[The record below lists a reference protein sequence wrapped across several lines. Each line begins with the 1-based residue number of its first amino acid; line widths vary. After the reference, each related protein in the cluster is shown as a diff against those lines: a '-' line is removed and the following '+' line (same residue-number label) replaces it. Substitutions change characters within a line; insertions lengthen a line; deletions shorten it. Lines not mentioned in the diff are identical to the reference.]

1 MFTRTS
7 VLSLAFTLITGSAAA
22 IDLDTT
28 SQDSIKLA
36 AKTFASS
43 VVAFYDETLK
53 EDLIPGLFSD
63 DYYWWESGLAFNT
76 LIEYYGLTNDSQFNA
91 RISQALQHQLGN
103 LDAFMPANQTRTLG
117 NDDQSFWGLASL
129 SAHEAQLS
137 APATGSWLE
146 FAKNVFDT
154 QAMRWDDKS
163 CNGGLKWQI
172 FSFNDGY
179 NYKNSASNGQ
189 FFLLAARLADLT
201 GNATYAEW
209 ANKVYSWTTEV
220 GLVTDDHHVYDGTDD
235 TNDCSEV
242 NLLQWTSNHAEFTE
256 GAALM
261 YKVSNAAQNWT
272 DVLTGFVNSSSVFQ
286 GEDGALVEVT
296 CEKTG
301 NCDKD
306 QRAFKGIATRSYARA
321 AVAAPLVAESINAMI
336 SASAKGAVKNCN
348 INNDDV
354 ECRLTWSNSSN
365 DEWGQWSVE
374 SGSLGEV
381 LNALSAVQ
389 ALLWPTAEFTNGT
402 TNGTSG
408 SANHNASTTGNPS
421 GPSDAPENT
430 GAGSTFAAS
439 ITFVLAL
446 AFATAL
452 SC

>member
-1 MFTRTS
+1 MQQAKDAST
-7 VLSLAFTLITGSAAA
+7 
-22 IDLDTT
+22 
-28 SQDSIKLA
+28 DSIKLA

-103 LDAFMPANQTRTLG
+103 FDAFMPANQTRSLS

-137 APATGSWLE
+137 APVTGSWLE

-154 QAMRWDDKS
+154 QAMRWDTTS

-209 ANKVYSWTTEV
+209 ANKVYNWTTDV
-220 GLVTDDHHVYDGTDD
+220 GLVTDDHHVHDGTDD
-235 TNDCSEV
+235 TKDCSEI
-242 NLLQWTSNHAEFTE
+242 NQIQWTSNHAEFTE

-261 YKVSNAAQNWT
+261 YKVVSLREQLLKHNI
-272 DVLTGFVNSSSVFQ
+272 LTHP
-286 GEDGALVEVT
+286 VERRP
-296 CEKTG
+296 KL
-301 NCDKD
+301 D
-306 QRAFKGIATRSYARA
+306 
-321 AVAAPLVAESINAMI
+321 
-336 SASAKGAVKNCN
+336 
-348 INNDDV
+348 
-354 ECRLTWSNSSN
+354 
-365 DEWGQWSVE
+365 
-374 SGSLGEV
+374 
-381 LNALSAVQ
+381 
-389 ALLWPTAEFTNGT
+389 
-402 TNGTSG
+402 
-408 SANHNASTTGNPS
+408 
-421 GPSDAPENT
+421 
-430 GAGSTFAAS
+430 
-439 ITFVLAL
+439 
-446 AFATAL
+446 
-452 SC
+452 